1 METRIA
7 LLAQAMDGLDI
18 ISNCQLPSDIIT
30 VLLISS
36 EDCKYAI
43 TVIMVTCLDN
53 DLVSVLMIQ
62 VSSVK
67 LYTLSLCK
75 ADIWHW
81 YVSMASVLE
90 RVNFISSFFSIEK
103 LCSSVVYFR
112 LKPVVPRLDNAIN
125 LQPAVLDILYLNL
138 RFSIIF
144 ASCIVCDK
152 YARFNNFI
160 KPKLCKTI
168 NST

>member
-1 METRIA
+1 
-7 LLAQAMDGLDI
+7 
-18 ISNCQLPSDIIT
+18 
-30 VLLISS
+30 
-36 EDCKYAI
+36 
-43 TVIMVTCLDN
+43 MVSCLDN

-67 LYTLSLCK
+67 LYTISLCE

-81 YVSMASVLE
+81 YISMVSALE
-90 RVNFISSFFSIEK
+90 RVYFISSFFWIEK

-144 ASCIVCDK
+144 ASYIVCDK

>member
-18 ISNCQLPSDIIT
+18 ISNCQLPSDVIT

-43 TVIMVTCLDN
+43 TVIMVSCLDN
-53 DLVSVLMIQ
+53 NLVSVLMIQ

-67 LYTLSLCK
+67 LYTISLCE

-81 YVSMASVLE
+81 YVSMVSALE
-90 RVNFISSFFSIEK
+90 RVYFISSFFWIEK
-103 LCSSVVYFR
+103 LLCSSVVYFR
-112 LKPVVPRLDNAIN
+112 LKPVRGL
-125 LQPAVLDILYLNL
+125 LFQGWTMLSTCNL
-138 RFSIIF
+138 RCLI
-144 ASCIVCDK
+144 
-152 YARFNNFI
+152 YFI
-160 KPKLCKTI
+160 
-168 NST
+168 